1 MSILLIIVLAIIA
14 ISGLHGAAKG
24 FLRLLFSFVAVILM
38 IGLVSYASPHISKA
52 IQTHTNIGS
61 GISAYVAE
69 RLEDSVSGAA
79 TSVVENQAGT
89 LSEGSGLPDVLWEQ
103 LICTGLEKTE
113 TAISQSGIYQQIGD
127 QLAGVVLT
135 IISFLIA
142 LTIALIVVHIIGKV
156 TDLANKVPVL
166 GGVNRF
172 IGFIAG
178 IVLGFITVWFIF
190 LIFGILSGTQLGQV
204 LLTEIN
210 KNVFLSALYNDNL
223 LLKLLLYFF

>member
-1 MSILLIIVLAIIA
+1 MSILLIIVLAIIV
-14 ISGLHGAAKG
+14 ISGLHGAVKG

-38 IGLVSYASPHISKA
+38 IGLVSYASPHISNA

-61 GISAYVAE
+61 GISVYVAE

-79 TSVVENQAGT
+79 TSAVENQSGT

-103 LICTGLEKTE
+103 LIRTGLEKTE

-127 QLAGVVLT
+127 QLAEIVLT
-135 IISFLIA
+135 IISFLAA
-142 LTIALIVVHIIGKV
+142 LTIALIIVHIIGKV

-178 IVLGFITVWFIF
+178 IVLGFIAVWFIF
-190 LIFGILSGTQLGQV
+190 LIIGILSGTQLGQI
-204 LLTEIN
+204 LLTEID